1 MLSPHYV
8 WCARKEKTPVVN
20 STHVREEI
28 LGATEQSGIRLP
40 AATGSAPLLGTHR
53 LAHCPLGVPRRG
65 HYASLLRAATISA
78 MTLRELYG
86 ERELNCFC
94 GVSPGVF
101 FLKEF
106 TDKFECEYFMACYAA
121 PNERCRFFRWCCRD
135 GIASTKYEDINPF
148 DDKAGYHGCL
158 LCHEFGHMAQECP
171 RSTPCYD
178 GNSNCARCNEQG
190 HAEHFCVGIERH
202 CTACATAGIHSLH
215 AAKYCPFPRKK
226 CTYCGK
232 TGKWMLEY
240 CAKECLAANANG
252 VYPCALCGET
262 DHWLPECWMF
272 YSRVPA
278 LLEDFAKNPLI
289 VGPKMYMRWNGDDHH
304 ASALVN

>member
-148 DDKAGYHGCL
+148 DDKAGYHG
-158 LCHEFGHMAQECP
+158 
-171 RSTPCYD
+171 
-178 GNSNCARCNEQG
+178 
-190 HAEHFCVGIERH
+190 RH